1 MKNIREG
8 GCFAFCW
15 NDKKIGVIPDAAKRR
30 SGLRRQDAEAN
41 IGEANGPK
49 GEPQEA
55 ASSPATSDGHNRPY
69 QSHWVPAFAGMTKN
83 RNDENVGVIP
93 DAAKRR
99 SGTQRLRTGTIDR
112 TKVTEFRLSPE

>member
-8 GCFAFCW
+8 GCFAFRR

-41 IGEANGPK
+41 IGEADGPK

-69 QSHWVPAFAGMTKN
+69 QSHWVPASAGMTKN
-83 RNDENVGVIP
+83 KNLGVP
-93 DAAKRR
+93 
-99 SGTQRLRTGTIDR
+99 
-112 TKVTEFRLSPE
+112 P